1 MKLDIHQPI
10 YRKLESFKSSNRIPN
25 IIFHGPNGGGKHT
38 IVNNFI
44 TQLYNNDAKLL
55 KDYVMITN
63 CAQGKGIKF
72 VREDLKFFAKKNIGR
87 TFESDKHNPYFK
99 TIVMTNA
106 DKLTVDA
113 QSALRRCIEQF
124 NKTTRFIIIV
134 EDKYKLL
141 KHIVSRFCDIY
152 VPLPILNN
160 SVPENLHIY
169 TQNNF
174 IDLTKYNANRYRLL
188 HRHLAR
194 ADKKD
199 QNTLCE
205 LANSLHQ
212 KGFSGIDLMA
222 YIKNNADMD
231 RLYKYEL
238 LLWLNKIK
246 SEFRSESLFMFYV
259 LNYIFVRSDINL
271 ENLLFM

>member
-1 MKLDIHQPI
+1 MQLDIHQSI
-10 YRKLESFKSSNRIPN
+10 YSKLESFKSSNRIPN

-72 VREDLKFFAKKNIGR
+72 VREDLKFFAKKNIGK
-87 TFESDKHNPYFK
+87 TIEPDKHNPYFK
-99 TIVMTNA
+99 TIIMTNA

-141 KHIVSRFCDIY
+141 KPIVSRFCDIY
-152 VPLPILNN
+152 VPLPVLNKA
-160 SVPENLHIY
+160 VPENLHIY
-169 TQNNF
+169 TQKNF
-174 IDLTKYNANRYRLL
+174 LDLTKYNANRYRLL
-188 HRHLAR
+188 HRYITR
-194 ADKKD
+194 ANKTD

-212 KGFSGIDLMA
+212 KGFSGIDLMT

-231 RLYKYEL
+231 CLYKYEL

-246 SEFRSESLFMFYV
+246 SEFRSESLFMFCV